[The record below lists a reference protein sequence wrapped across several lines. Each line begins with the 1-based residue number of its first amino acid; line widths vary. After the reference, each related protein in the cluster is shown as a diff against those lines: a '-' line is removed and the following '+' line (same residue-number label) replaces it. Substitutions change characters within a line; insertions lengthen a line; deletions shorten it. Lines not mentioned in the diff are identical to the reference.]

1 MTFMKLPAVRGNYRE
16 NYNLAHLTWFKVG
29 GAADV
34 LYKPFD
40 EDDIANFLKQNNRE
54 RPVTII
60 GAGSNIIIRDA
71 GIEGV
76 VIKLG
81 SGFTEIEILPQ
92 GDLLV
97 GAACLNFNLAKFAE
111 VNSIKGFEFLVGIP
125 GTVGGGVA
133 MNAGSYGSE
142 FKDIVKSVY
151 ALDNLGVK
159 MQISVEDI
167 GFGYR
172 KNSLPTNL
180 IYTKVVFRAD
190 VGDADEIKLKM
201 QEINKQRS
209 STQPITEKTG
219 GSTFANLEGKKAWE
233 VIDAAGLR
241 GTKIGGALM
250 SLKHC
255 NFIINQ
261 GNATADDIEM
271 LGEFVRR
278 KVMEHSGIELK
289 WEIKRIGR
297 NGKI

>member
-1 MTFMKLPAVRGNYRE
+1 
-16 NYNLAHLTWFKVG
+16 
-29 GAADV
+29 
-34 LYKPFD
+34 
-40 EDDIANFLKQNNRE
+40 
-54 RPVTII
+54 
-60 GAGSNIIIRDA
+60 
-71 GIEGV
+71 
-76 VIKLG
+76 
-81 SGFTEIEILPQ
+81 
-92 GDLLV
+92 
-97 GAACLNFNLAKFAE
+97 LNFNLAKFAE

-151 ALDNLGVK
+151 VLDNLGIK
-159 MQISVEDI
+159 RQIPVEEI

-180 IYTKVVFRAD
+180 IYTKVVFRGD
-190 VGDADEIKLKM
+190 MGDANEIKLKM
-201 QEINKQRS
+201 QEINKKRS

-219 GSTFANLEGKKAWE
+219 GSTFANPEGKKAWE
-233 VIDAAGLR
+233 LIDLAGLR
-241 GTKIGGALM
+241 GAKIGGALM
-250 SLKHC
+250 STKHC

-261 GNATADDIEM
+261 DNATADEIEM

-297 NGKI
+297 NEKI